1 MGAFRGDWRESTF
14 RQESVLTME
23 TELWICPECLEKYD
37 IKEKRVLKIGTGAFV
52 SEQKMG
58 ICPMC
63 HEYRNL
69 IKAEPL
75 KESGTKPE
83 LDNEEVECQ
92 PMY

>member
-1 MGAFRGDWRESTF
+1 
-14 RQESVLTME
+14 ME
-23 TELWICPECLEKYD
+23 ERWICPECLEKYRIEPENHLD
-37 IKEKRVLKIGTGAFV
+37 QDCKL
-52 SEQKMG
+52 G